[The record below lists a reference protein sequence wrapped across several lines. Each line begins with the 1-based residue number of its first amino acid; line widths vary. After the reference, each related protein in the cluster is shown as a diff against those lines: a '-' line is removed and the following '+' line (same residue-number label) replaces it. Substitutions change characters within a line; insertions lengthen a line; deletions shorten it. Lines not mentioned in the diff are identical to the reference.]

1 MKKSPLVIKTI
12 FIYIVFLF
20 VGFFII
26 TLLVPFFLMPILT
39 EAKASQLY
47 RQALILSEKESITH
61 EDLINATKLYDS
73 RIILISPKGQIQFD
87 TFYPSEQVQNLPFL
101 EDFNTVLTSHRYYQI
116 GNYFDTLNEESIS
129 VHIPLRNGVK
139 ITGYLSNHLSV
150 NSLKPIEQKILYLMY
165 QLLGYIGVISL
176 LFFIVIYLCIIRPI
190 RLQQPI
196 LKQYEKGHYQSRLF
210 VDTQD
215 EIEDTYRVMDT
226 LAKRLLAGDHKQSS
240 FIANISHDFRSPL
253 TSIRGYIEAI
263 LDGTIPKENQNY
275 YLQIVLQQTKRLTNL
290 TEGLLTI
297 AKLDN
302 SNQGIE
308 PIIFDIHQLI
318 RDSAS
323 SFEGVCQ
330 KRLIQFQLNFASKNL
345 LVLADMDKIGQVIT
359 NLLDNAIKFSSDRT
373 QILITTKIKH
383 QKVEIRIKD
392 MGLGIAPEEIDK
404 VWDRFY
410 KSDLSRGKDQKGTG
424 LGLAIVKEILQLHKE
439 EIHLESK
446 LGVGSEFIFTLPHIK
461 NQ

>member
-1 MKKSPLVIKTI
+1 MKKSPLVIKT
-12 FIYIVFLF
+12 FFSYVVFLF
-20 VGFFII
+20 LGFFII
-26 TLLVPFFLMPILT
+26 TLLMPYFLMPILT
-39 EAKASQLY
+39 EARAAQLY
-47 RQALILSEKESITH
+47 RQALILSEKESMTH

-73 RIILISPKGQIQFD
+73 RIMIISPQGQIQFD
-87 TFYPSEQVQNLPFL
+87 TLYPAEQAQNLPFL
-101 EDFNTVLTSHRYYQI
+101 DDFNTALTSHGYYQV
-116 GNYFDTLNEESIS
+116 GNYFETLSEESIS
-129 VHIPLRNGVK
+129 IHLPLRNGVK
-139 ITGYLSNHLSV
+139 ITGYLSNHLPLT
-150 NSLKPIEQKILYLMY
+150 SLKPIEQKIIYLMY
-165 QLLGYIGVISL
+165 QLLGYIAITSL
-176 LFFIVIYLCIIRPI
+176 LFLIVIYFMIIRPI

-210 VDTQD
+210 VDSQD

-240 FIANISHDFRSPL
+240 FIANVSHDFRSPL
-253 TSIRGYIEAI
+253 TSIRGYIEAV
-263 LDGTIPKENQNY
+263 LDGTIPKENQDY
-275 YLQIVLQQTKRLTNL
+275 YLKIVLQQTERLTKL

-308 PIIFDIHQLI
+308 PIIFDIHQLL

-330 KRLIQFQLNFASKNL
+330 KRFIQFQLNLASKSL
-345 LVLADMDKIGQVIT
+345 LVLADMGKIGQVIT
-359 NLLDNAIKFSSDRT
+359 NLLDNAIKFSPDHT
-373 QILITTKIKH
+373 QIVISTKIKH

-392 MGLGIAPEEIDK
+392 MGMGIAPEEIDK

-439 EIHLESK
+439 EIYLESK
-446 LGVGSEFIFTLPHIK
+446 LGVGSEFIFTLPYAK
-461 NQ
+461 N